1 MHSKDTFF
9 IKEVPLGSKVEV
21 VHKSWTTSM
30 HVEPG
35 VWNNIGSRYTITRYQ
50 NAARSVRALDYY
62 NKVVYLLPNTRCK
75 ILK

>member
-9 IKEVPLGSKVEV
+9 IKQVPLGSEVEV
-21 VHKSWTTSM
+21 VHK
-30 HVEPG
+30 
-35 VWNNIGSRYTITRYQ
+35 NNIGNRYTITRYQ

-62 NKVVYLLPNTRCK
+62 DKIVYLLPNTRCK